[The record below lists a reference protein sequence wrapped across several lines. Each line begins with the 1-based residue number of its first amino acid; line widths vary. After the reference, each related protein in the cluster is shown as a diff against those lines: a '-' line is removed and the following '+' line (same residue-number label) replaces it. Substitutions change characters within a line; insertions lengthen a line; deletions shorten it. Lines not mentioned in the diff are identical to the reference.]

1 MRVVNVGW
9 VVGGGVLMEWDF
21 GLLLVLGV
29 EVVKGKDEVVTI
41 LKSRRK
47 KRAYC
52 RAAQGL
58 DT

>member
-1 MRVVNVGW
+1 MSE
-9 VVGGGVLMEWDF
+9 GGECRMGSWWRCF
-21 GLLLVLGV
+21 GLLLVLGI

-41 LKSRRK
+41 LQSRRK